1 MTDSIPRAPDPAR
14 ESRRSGR
21 SCDHPA
27 EALPATGAVPADV
40 AGAFPLAMA
49 LEGQS
54 LKIVSLQAGR
64 SLDRRLTEL
73 GLYVGSRV
81 QVRQRR
87 GAGVVIAR
95 GSSRIA
101 LGAGMAAKI
110 LVVEA

>member
-1 MTDSIPRAPDPAR
+1 MTDSIPRGPDSAR
-14 ESRRSGR
+14 ESAACGGTRDERV
-21 SCDHPA
+21 
-27 EALPATGAVPADV
+27 EAVPAD
-40 AGAFPLAMA
+40 AGGAFPLAMA

-73 GLYVGSRV
+73 GLHVGSRV

-87 GAGVVIAR
+87 GAGLVIAK

-101 LGAGMAAKI
+101 LDAGMAAKI
-110 LVVEA
+110 LVVTT

>member
-1 MTDSIPRAPDPAR
+1 MANSIPRATDPAS
-14 ESRRSGR
+14 ESRGSGR
-21 SCDHPA
+21 FRDHRA
-27 EALPATGAVPADV
+27 EALPATGAALADV
-40 AGAFPLAMA
+40 VGAFPLAMA
-49 LEGQS
+49 MEGQS